1 MSEKEK
7 TMIEKIAKLPP
18 ELQNRLCDKIDG
30 AVMALDTLKAADG
43 GENGKADAKDKI

>member
-7 TMIEKIAKLPP
+7 NMIEKIAKLPP

-30 AVMALDTLKAADG
+30 AVMALDTLKAAESGATD
-43 GENGKADAKDKI
+43 KTDAEDKI

>member
-30 AVMALDTLKAADG
+30 AVMALDTLKVAES
-43 GENGKADAKDKI
+43 GEIGEADAEDKI